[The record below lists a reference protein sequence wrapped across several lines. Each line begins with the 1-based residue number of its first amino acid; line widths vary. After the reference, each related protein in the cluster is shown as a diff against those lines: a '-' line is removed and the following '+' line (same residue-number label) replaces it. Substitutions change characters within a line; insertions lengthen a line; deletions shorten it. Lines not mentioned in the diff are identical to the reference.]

1 MPPKLPFVNGVS
13 RQFYGEF
20 MFFSRFI
27 IKNPGK
33 RRFPPDSMPDHRME
47 SFCIQKIF
55 SALPYDK
62 FKYILLMM
70 QKKFTGGNKKND
82 PKPQTG

>member
-33 RRFPPDSMPDHRME
+33 RRFPLTACRIIGWRV
-47 SFCIQKIF
+47 FAYKKIF

-70 QKKFTGGNKKND
+70 QKNSPEETQK
-82 PKPQTG
+82 